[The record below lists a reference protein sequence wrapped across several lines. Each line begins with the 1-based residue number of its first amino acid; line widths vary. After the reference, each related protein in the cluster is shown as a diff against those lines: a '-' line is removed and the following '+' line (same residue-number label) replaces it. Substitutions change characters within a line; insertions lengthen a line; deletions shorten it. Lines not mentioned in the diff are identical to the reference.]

1 MFERLNNQREAYN
14 FKLGAA
20 LKMEQTV
27 LEMLEDNIE
36 AAQNEKAKG
45 LFEHHHEETQG
56 HVRNIEQ
63 AFQTLDWDAD
73 TSPCPAIEG
82 IQKEGKANVKKS
94 DDSII
99 DNVVLQ
105 GAVETEHH
113 EIAVYENLIVN
124 ARAIG
129 RSDVAEILER
139 NLEDERHTLE
149 EVRDLEARL
158 TGAGTQAAPA

>member
-1 MFERLNNQREAYN
+1 MFERLNNPREAYN
-14 FKLGAA
+14 HNLGAA

-36 AAQNEKAKG
+36 AAQNEKAKD
-45 LFEHHHEETQG
+45 LFKHHHEETEG

-63 AFQTLDWDAD
+63 AFEALDWDAD

-124 ARAIG
+124 AKAIG

-149 EVRDLEARL
+149 EVRGLEASL
-158 TGAGTQAAPA
+158 TGAGTQAASV

>member
-1 MFERLNNQREAYN
+1 MFERLNNPQEAYN

-27 LEMLEDNIE
+27 LEMLEENIE
-36 AAQNEKAKG
+36 NAQEEKTKD
-45 LFEHHHEETQG
+45 LFHHHHQETQG

-63 AFQTLDWDAD
+63 AFQALDWEMD

-82 IQKEGKANVKKS
+82 IEKEGKANVKKS
-94 DDSII
+94 DDSIVDI
-99 DNVVLQ
+99 VILQ

-113 EIAVYENLIVN
+113 EIGVYENLILN

-129 RSDVAEILER
+129 RDDVAEILER

-149 EVRDLEARL
+149 EVRDLEAQL
-158 TGAGTQAAPA
+158 AGAGAQQPA